1 MINKLL
7 SELGFKPKE
16 IELYLAIL
24 EQGKITPA
32 RAAKVA
38 GINRTTAYI
47 IAQELV
53 EKGLIVE
60 DLAGKQKYLVALP
73 PDDLKDISRKEEE
86 DLQRKKGIIDKAI
99 EELKSMTKNTR
110 YSIPKITF
118 VYEEDM
124 GTFYYKQSPI
134 WADSIMKKDTIWW
147 GFQDPSFSKHYATW
161 IEWFWKNCAPKKLSV
176 RLLTNESK
184 YENIIR
190 SKQFDRRLVKFWDR
204 EGDFTGSTWVAGDY
218 LIFAVTN
225 QKPHYFVQIYDAT
238 LAHNMRELFKG
249 IWEGL

>member
-16 IELYLAIL
+16 IRLYLAIL

-47 IAQELV
+47 IAKELV
-53 EKGLIVE
+53 EKGLIAE
-60 DLAGKQKYLVALP
+60 DLAGKQKYLIALP

-86 DLQRKKGIIDKAI
+86 DLQKKKSLIDTAI
-99 EELKSMTKNTR
+99 NELKSMTKNTR

-124 GTFYYKQSPI
+124 EAFYYKQSPI
-134 WADSIMKKDTIWW
+134 WSDSIMKKDTIWW
-147 GFQDPSFSKHYATW
+147 GFQDPSFSKHYTIW
-161 IEWFWKNCAPKKLSV
+161 IEWFWKNCAHKKLSV

-184 YENIIR
+184 YENIIS
-190 SKQFDRRLVKFWDR
+190 SKQYERRLIKFWDR

-249 IWEGL
+249 IWEGS

>member
-1 MINKLL
+1 MLNKLL
-7 SELGFKPKE
+7 YELGFKPKE
-16 IELYLAIL
+16 ISLYLAIL

-47 IAQELV
+47 IAKELV
-53 EKGLIVE
+53 EKGLITE

-73 PDDLKDISRKEEE
+73 PDELKDISRKEEQ
-86 DLQRKKGIIDKAI
+86 DLQKKKNLIDKAVD
-99 EELKSMTKNTR
+99 ELKSMTKNTR

-124 GTFYYKQSPI
+124 EAFYYKQSPI

-147 GFQDPSFSKHYATW
+147 GFQDPSFSKHYAIW
-161 IEWFWKNCAPKKLSV
+161 IEWFWKNCAHKKLSV

-190 SKQFDRRLVKFWDR
+190 SKQYERRLIKFWDR

-225 QKPHYFVQIYDAT
+225 QKPHYFVQIYDET